1 MEIAVGGYGHFG
13 DNSAH
18 ELEDFWKKYQPF
30 YARNMLRLLLFG
42 KELFGGNLGKNL
54 TSDACSLQL
63 IFLLYFVGKAG
74 ISFFCI
80 CCFDSELSN
89 FFWKFIVL
97 FLLQTVDY
105 YKLLI
110 SFYGHYY

>member
-42 KELFGGNLGKNL
+42 KELLVATRG
-54 TSDACSLQL
+54 S
-63 IFLLYFVGKAG
+63 I
-74 ISFFCI
+74 
-80 CCFDSELSN
+80 
-89 FFWKFIVL
+89 
-97 FLLQTVDY
+97 
-105 YKLLI
+105 
-110 SFYGHYY
+110 